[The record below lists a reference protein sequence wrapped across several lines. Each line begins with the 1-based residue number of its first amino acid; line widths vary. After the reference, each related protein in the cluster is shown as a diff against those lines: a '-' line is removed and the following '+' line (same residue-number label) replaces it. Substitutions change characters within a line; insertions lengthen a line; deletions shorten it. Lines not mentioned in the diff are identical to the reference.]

1 MARPHRSQAPPG
13 RNAAAVPAGGTVGAA
28 AGGGLKG
35 VGVGGGAV
43 GADGGVL
50 GVDVGGSGV
59 RAGIFGWDGSL
70 VSLVTAP
77 APTSGEQFNP
87 ERVWAAVGTAIRSA
101 ARRGIQVH
109 GVGVTTHLA
118 TTLTDA
124 TGRPTTSAM
133 LWRDN
138 RAWPDAQELE
148 TALGPDLRRVTGRA
162 ASGESAAARLRMLA
176 RTSPALLGRTRW
188 LLSLKDYLVL
198 KLTGTACTDTASA
211 SYTQLFDVRQQ
222 RWSEAIAR
230 ECGVP
235 ARILPPAYPATTRAG
250 RITRAAAAVTG
261 LPAGTPVAV
270 GGPDGS
276 SGALGVGAD
285 RPGVTVDISGTTD
298 VLLHIV
304 DEPPED
310 PGDGVVLNAYLLR
323 RLWALG
329 GPTGMTGGGLDWLA
343 VTLGYPSA
351 AAAYQAL
358 GPGLDAADPGDLMI
372 RTTLSGRR
380 LPGWDIRQR
389 GRVEGLSAEHGPAH
403 LMRAAEEGSIFE
415 VRLGID
421 ALRAG
426 GTTVSQVILAGQP
439 ATSARATQLRANAW
453 RMQVGRDSDEYAS
466 LRGAAL
472 AASVAA
478 GYSPDARSAAAALVA
493 PPEWYQPEPGGTDV
507 ADERYQRWR
516 ALMGV
521 S

>member
-1 MARPHRSQAPPG
+1 M
-13 RNAAAVPAGGTVGAA
+13 
-28 AGGGLKG
+28 GGGVVG
-35 VGVGGGAV
+35 VGVGGGVV
-43 GADGGVL
+43 GVDGGVV
-50 GVDVGGSGV
+50 GVDVGGGGV

-70 VSLVTAP
+70 ISLVTTP

-87 ERVWAAVGTAIRSA
+87 EWVWAAVGTAIRSL
-101 ARRGIQVH
+101 ARRGIGVH

-124 TGRPTTSAM
+124 AGRPTTSAM

-138 RAWPDAQELE
+138 RAWPDAQELQA
-148 TALGPDLRRVTGRA
+148 ALGPDLRRVTGRA

-198 KLTGTACTDTASA
+198 KLTGTACTDTATA

-230 ECGVP
+230 ECGAP
-235 ARILPPAYPATTRAG
+235 ARILPPAYPATARAG
-250 RITRAAAAVTG
+250 RITRTAAAVTG

-304 DEPPED
+304 DKPPEH
-310 PGDGVVLNAYLLR
+310 PGDGVVLNAYLLA

-351 AAAYQAL
+351 AAAYRAL

-380 LPGWDIRQR
+380 LPSWDIRQR
-389 GRVEGLSAEHGPAH
+389 GRVEGLSAEHGHAH

-421 ALRAG
+421 ALRAR
-426 GTTVSQVILAGQP
+426 GTAVSQVILAGQP
-439 ATSARATQLRANAW
+439 ATSPRATQLRANAW
-453 RMQVGRDSDEYAS
+453 GMRVGRDSDEYAS

-478 GYSPDARSAAAALVA
+478 GYFADAHQAAAALVA
-493 PPEWYQPEPGGTDV
+493 PLTWHQPEPGL
-507 ADERYQRWR
+507 ADAADQRYQRWR
-516 ALMGV
+516 ALMATA
-521 S
+521 